1 MKEKMPLVCSDD
13 YGKDEAGA
21 QVCSLLLMIS
31 FKKIFF
37 KQLSSHWDFSHGK
50 FGLLSLGKGSCDRVA
65 PPNLPCILV
74 VFFHIPPNSDINYRI
89 FNVCTDVNACNCTRG
104 CRDTVRESALRV
116 NSWRKIPCC
125 TRDSN
130 LPPWCCKGLFS
141 KSQLSVQTLLQ
152 CPYTPVCSHLH
163 YCLG

>member
-74 VFFHIPPNSDINYRI
+74 VFFI
-89 FNVCTDVNACNCTRG
+89 FHQTPTLTTGSLMCAQMLMQATAHG
-104 CRDTVRESALRV
+104 
-116 NSWRKIPCC
+116 
-125 TRDSN
+125 
-130 LPPWCCKGLFS
+130 G
-141 KSQLSVQTLLQ
+141 VQTPLQ
-152 CPYTPVCSHLH
+152 SLH
-163 YCLG
+163 